1 MDLDEDGGLF
11 LDSNKNGQA
20 DLTERIFVTSLVGFL
35 LVGLLW
41 SIEMMTDEYS
51 KLPRR
56 YASKNNT
63 TGSEEQ
69 IPEEKDEKKKQ
80 LQEQKLNKNQHKK
93 MKSKLH
99 TD

>member
-56 YASKNNT
+56 YASKNN
-63 TGSEEQ
+63 
-69 IPEEKDEKKKQ
+69 
-80 LQEQKLNKNQHKK
+80 KL
-93 MKSKLH
+93 L
-99 TD
+99 